1 MAACLRSPSTRAF
14 PPLLYLKNGT
24 RPLANA
30 SFRVQELT
38 TTGERW
44 NTNTATLADLDGDGH
59 LDLYVGN
66 FFQDGA
72 EVLNPR
78 ATTPVVF
85 YDKKSKSHNGGRD
98 HIFVWEGGVGGAN
111 PSVSF
116 REVEGAIDD
125 QISRGW
131 TMAVG
136 AFDVDGDMRMDLY
149 LANDVGPDQILHNIT
164 EKRGAPLFVPLRGTA
179 SFFTPASYV
188 LGKDSFKGMGV
199 DFGDVNGDGV
209 LDIYVSNLTEEYAF
223 QEAHYLWLSTGDK
236 GAVARGYAPYVQA
249 SDRLGLA
256 RSGWGWD
263 SRLVDFDNDGTLE
276 ALQAM
281 GFIKGTVDR
290 WPELQA
296 LSFSNDAF
304 VESPNAWPRLP
315 LGTDISGHDPNA
327 FFARAHDGRYYDIAA
342 DIGVDDRSVTR
353 ALAVADV
360 DGDGDMDFVCGN
372 QFAPSLFFKN
382 ESPLTSAQGSAPPG
396 NSFLGLHLL
405 LPLGGTPV
413 AGVTERGGHPGP
425 DTAGRPAVG
434 AVVNVRMPDG
444 RILVS

>member
-1 MAACLRSPSTRAF
+1 MAEDRRQGC
-14 PPLLYLKNGT
+14 
-24 RPLANA
+24 
-30 SFRVQELT
+30 
-38 TTGERW
+38 
-44 NTNTATLADLDGDGH
+44 
-59 LDLYVGN
+59 
-66 FFQDGA
+66 
-72 EVLNPR
+72 
-78 ATTPVVF
+78 
-85 YDKKSKSHNGGRD
+85 
-98 HIFVWEGGVGGAN
+98 
-111 PSVSF
+111 
-116 REVEGAIDD
+116 
-125 QISRGW
+125 
-131 TMAVG
+131 
-136 AFDVDGDMRMDLY
+136 
-149 LANDVGPDQILHNIT
+149 
-164 EKRGAPLFVPLRGTA
+164 RGA
-179 SFFTPASYV
+179 
-188 LGKDSFKGMGV
+188 
-199 DFGDVNGDGV
+199 
-209 LDIYVSNLTEEYAF
+209 
-223 QEAHYLWLSTGDK
+223 
-236 GAVARGYAPYVQA
+236 GYAPYVQA

-342 DIGVDDRSVTR
+342 DIGVDDCSVTR

-444 RILVS
+444 RILVSLVDGGSGHTGKRSPDVHLGLGALPSDTPLPVTIKWRDSVGTVRETALQLTAGWHTITLGIPQ